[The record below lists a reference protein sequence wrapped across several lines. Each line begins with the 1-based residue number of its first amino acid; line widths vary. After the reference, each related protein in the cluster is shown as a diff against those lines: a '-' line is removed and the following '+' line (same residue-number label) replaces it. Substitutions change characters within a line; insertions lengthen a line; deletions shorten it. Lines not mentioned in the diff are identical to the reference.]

1 MLCVRVGL
9 GFFGR
14 LNSRGGGFG
23 TRLFSCLFFSLLFF
37 LSWEKEGR
45 RSKGEVQCRVIKQNK
60 EDTGQMSLIG
70 IRVTSKSSGRAV
82 QGIRV
87 LRVSK

>member
-23 TRLFSCLFFSLLFF
+23 TRLFSCLFFSPSFFLFF
-37 LSWEKEGR
+37 PFYFFSLGRKRGEDQKEKCSVG
-45 RSKGEVQCRVIKQNK
+45 
-60 EDTGQMSLIG
+60 
-70 IRVTSKSSGRAV
+70 
-82 QGIRV
+82 
-87 LRVSK
+87 